1 MRQTS
6 IVNVRDNVGK
16 RRHCSHLA
24 PALQA
29 PAGRNAR
36 IKWSEGRKTA
46 KVRRKSTTIEGINR
60 GTAEATPHHKLS
72 ERDYLDQQQQDEV
85 NKYSRPLPRN
95 EDWSSYDTFCTG
107 VL

>member
-6 IVNVRDNVGK
+6 KVITRDNEGK
-16 RRHCSHLA
+16 RRHYSLLA
-24 PALQA
+24 PELHA

-36 IKWSEGRKTA
+36 KWSERSTKDGGSPYQAPRSNA
-46 KVRRKSTTIEGINR
+46 KKDARQRRPHITSSVSGTTWTNNNN
-60 GTAEATPHHKLS
+60 
-72 ERDYLDQQQQDEV
+72 
-85 NKYSRPLPRN
+85 NKYSRLVPRN